1 MPSFKGN
8 ERPLSEACWRLS
20 DPSATSGLCSSFGK
34 RGRTSRQ
41 SFCVDP
47 CLPVESSDEAVA
59 RWGSIRSWRRTL
71 LYARARV
78 SDSRRRDGG
87 YAGNRFAPSSPCSSA
102 SLKNEAW
109 LGGPIQSRTDA
120 PRKGSLARAGAAI
133 GLKEHPSSAAIVL
146 GRPPGRIL
154 GPSSA
159 SWRLPCQPGQ
169 CGCFGRTRA
178 ARPRRGRRRSQRSP
192 GGGSGARGGGC
203 RCRWSQTSS
212 RRRRPPQ
219 ERGHL
224 LGEVFSSF
232 SAGKVWR
239 PRELAE
245 FSPSNRVRA
254 QGAPATPPDGSWWR
268 GSDDYLSDFRRADGS
283 LWLFWLGA
291 GH

>member
-120 PRKGSLARAGAAI
+120 PQKGSLARAGAAI

-178 ARPRRGRRRSQRSP
+178 ARPRRGRRRSQRPP

-203 RCRWSQTSS
+203 RS
-212 RRRRPPQ
+212 RRRRPRRSGKGICWGRWYRRSSPRSRRAR
-219 ERGHL
+219 RGDRA
-224 LGEVFSSF
+224 S
-232 SAGKVWR
+232 
-239 PRELAE
+239 
-245 FSPSNRVRA
+245 SPSSPLRT
-254 QGAPATPPDGSWWR
+254 GYAPKA
-268 GSDDYLSDFRRADGS
+268 
-283 LWLFWLGA
+283 
-291 GH
+291 H